1 VVVVVVVVVKIRGS
15 VADQARAAVLFLQG
29 HGQPT
34 ATLAGYVEDAIR
46 ERLERDRAELN
57 QARTSR
63 PVTDHLRPGRRIGR
77 SRTCPQWFPSCAHAM
92 KAGAAIKREASGM
105 TKVYLALL
113 RGINVGGKNKV
124 PMAEL
129 KACFEELGCEN
140 VRTYIASGN
149 VMFESNKSSAE
160 LTEEIQEALPAKFRL
175 DSALIR
181 ILVLSRDQLQR
192 VIDQAPKGF
201 GTEPGKY
208 HSDAIF
214 LMGIPSDEA
223 IKIFNPR
230 EGVDKVWQ
238 GDLAI
243 YSQRLSAQR
252 TRSRLSKIMSSPLYK
267 QMTIRSWDTTA
278 RLLELMNAVER

>member
-1 VVVVVVVVVKIRGS
+1 
-15 VADQARAAVLFLQG
+15 
-29 HGQPT
+29 
-34 ATLAGYVEDAIR
+34 
-46 ERLERDRAELN
+46 
-57 QARTSR
+57 
-63 PVTDHLRPGRRIGR
+63 
-77 SRTCPQWFPSCAHAM
+77 
-92 KAGAAIKREASGM
+92 M
-105 TKVYLALL
+105 TNVYLALL
-113 RGINVGGKNKV
+113 RGINVGGKNKM

-149 VMFESNKSSAE
+149 VLFESSKSSAE
-160 LTEEIQEALPAKFRL
+160 LTQELQEALPKKFEL
-175 DSALIR
+175 DSELIKV
-181 ILVLSRDQLQR
+181 LVLSHDQLQK

-214 LMGIPSDEA
+214 LIGIPSDEA

-230 EGVDKVWQ
+230 EGVDSVWQ

-252 TRSRLSKIMSSPLYK
+252 MRSRLSDIVSSPLYQ
-267 QMTIRSWDTTA
+267 QMTIRSWATTA
-278 RLLELMNAVER
+278 RLLELMNAMQRERGSRTA

>member
-1 VVVVVVVVVKIRGS
+1 
-15 VADQARAAVLFLQG
+15 
-29 HGQPT
+29 
-34 ATLAGYVEDAIR
+34 
-46 ERLERDRAELN
+46 
-57 QARTSR
+57 
-63 PVTDHLRPGRRIGR
+63 
-77 SRTCPQWFPSCAHAM
+77 
-92 KAGAAIKREASGM
+92 M

-160 LTEEIQEALPAKFRL
+160 LTEEIQEALPVNV
-175 DSALIR
+175 
-181 ILVLSRDQLQR
+181 LVLSRDQLQK
-192 VIDQAPKGF
+192 VMDQAPKGF

-230 EGVDKVWQ
+230 EGVDKLWQ

-252 TRSRLSKIMSSPLYK
+252 TKSRLSKIMSSPLYK

-278 RLLELMNAVER
+278 RLFELMNAVER

>member
-1 VVVVVVVVVKIRGS
+1 VVFGLG
-15 VADQARAAVLFLQG
+15 AC
-29 HGQPT
+29 
-34 ATLAGYVEDAIR
+34 YE
-46 ERLERDRAELN
+46 
-57 QARTSR
+57 
-63 PVTDHLRPGRRIGR
+63 
-77 SRTCPQWFPSCAHAM
+77 
-92 KAGAAIKREASGM
+92 AGAATKRETSSM
-105 TKVYLALL
+105 TKAYLALL

-149 VMFESNKSSAE
+149 VMFESNIGSAE
-160 LTEEIQEALPAKFRL
+160 LTEELQEALPANFKL
-175 DSALIR
+175 GELVR
-181 ILVLSRDQLQR
+181 ILVLSRDQLQK

-230 EGVDKVWQ
+230 EGVDRV
-238 GDLAI
+238 
-243 YSQRLSAQR
+243 
-252 TRSRLSKIMSSPLYK
+252 
-267 QMTIRSWDTTA
+267 
-278 RLLELMNAVER
+278 

>member
-1 VVVVVVVVVKIRGS
+1 
-15 VADQARAAVLFLQG
+15 
-29 HGQPT
+29 
-34 ATLAGYVEDAIR
+34 
-46 ERLERDRAELN
+46 
-57 QARTSR
+57 
-63 PVTDHLRPGRRIGR
+63 
-77 SRTCPQWFPSCAHAM
+77 
-92 KAGAAIKREASGM
+92 
-105 TKVYLALL
+105 
-113 RGINVGGKNKV
+113 
-124 PMAEL
+124 MAEL

-149 VMFESNKSSAE
+149 VMFESNIGSAE
-160 LTEEIQEALPAKFRL
+160 LTEELQEALPANFKL
-175 DSALIR
+175 GELVR
-181 ILVLSRDQLQR
+181 ILVLSRDQLQK

-230 EGVDKVWQ
+230 EGVDRVWQ

-252 TRSRLSKIMSSPLYK
+252 TRSRLSKIASSPLYK

-278 RLLELMNAVER
+278 RLFALMNAVER

>member
-1 VVVVVVVVVKIRGS
+1 
-15 VADQARAAVLFLQG
+15 
-29 HGQPT
+29 
-34 ATLAGYVEDAIR
+34 
-46 ERLERDRAELN
+46 
-57 QARTSR
+57 
-63 PVTDHLRPGRRIGR
+63 
-77 SRTCPQWFPSCAHAM
+77 
-92 KAGAAIKREASGM
+92 M
-105 TKVYLALL
+105 TKAYLALL

-149 VMFESNKSSAE
+149 VMFESNIGSAE
-160 LTEEIQEALPAKFRL
+160 LTEELQEALPANFKL
-175 DSALIR
+175 GELVR
-181 ILVLSRDQLQR
+181 ILVLSRDQLQK

-230 EGVDKVWQ
+230 EGVDRVWQ

-252 TRSRLSKIMSSPLYK
+252 TRSRLSKIASSPLYK

-278 RLLELMNAVER
+278 RLFALMNAVER

>member
-1 VVVVVVVVVKIRGS
+1 
-15 VADQARAAVLFLQG
+15 
-29 HGQPT
+29 
-34 ATLAGYVEDAIR
+34 
-46 ERLERDRAELN
+46 
-57 QARTSR
+57 
-63 PVTDHLRPGRRIGR
+63 
-77 SRTCPQWFPSCAHAM
+77 
-92 KAGAAIKREASGM
+92 M

-129 KACFEELGCEN
+129 KARFEELGCEN

-160 LTEEIQEALPAKFRL
+160 LTEEIQETLPQQFKV
-175 DSALIR
+175 DSELIKV
-181 ILVLSRDQLQR
+181 LVLSRDQLQTA
-192 VIDQAPKGF
+192 IDQAPTGF
-201 GTEPGKY
+201 RTEPGKY

-230 EGVDKVWQ
+230 EGVDKIWQ

-243 YSQRLSAQR
+243 YSQRLSTQR

-267 QMTIRSWDTTA
+267 QLTIRSWDTTA
-278 RLLELMNAVER
+278 KLLELMNAMER

>member
-1 VVVVVVVVVKIRGS
+1 MTEV
-15 VADQARAAVLFLQG
+15 
-29 HGQPT
+29 
-34 ATLAGYVEDAIR
+34 YV
-46 ERLERDRAELN
+46 
-57 QARTSR
+57 
-63 PVTDHLRPGRRIGR
+63 
-77 SRTCPQWFPSCAHAM
+77 
-92 KAGAAIKREASGM
+92 
-105 TKVYLALL
+105 ALL

-129 KACFEELGCEN
+129 KACFEDLGCEN
-140 VRTYIASGN
+140 VRSYIASGN

-160 LTEEIQEALPAKFRL
+160 LTEQIQEALPKKFTL
-175 DSALIR
+175 DSELIK
-181 ILVLSRDQLQR
+181 ILVLSRVQLQK
-192 VIDQAPKGF
+192 VIDQAPSGF
-201 GTEPGKY
+201 GTQPAKY

-214 LMGIPSDEA
+214 LMGISSDEA
-223 IKIFNPR
+223 FKIFNPR

-278 RLLELMNAVER
+278 RLFELLNARGRN

>member
-1 VVVVVVVVVKIRGS
+1 
-15 VADQARAAVLFLQG
+15 
-29 HGQPT
+29 
-34 ATLAGYVEDAIR
+34 
-46 ERLERDRAELN
+46 
-57 QARTSR
+57 
-63 PVTDHLRPGRRIGR
+63 
-77 SRTCPQWFPSCAHAM
+77 
-92 KAGAAIKREASGM
+92 M
-105 TKVYLALL
+105 TKAYLALL

-129 KACFEELGCEN
+129 KTCFEELGCDH

-149 VMFESNKSSAE
+149 VMFESNRRSAE
-160 LTEEIQEALPAKFRL
+160 LTEQIQEALPKRFRL
-175 DSALIR
+175 DSELIK
-181 ILVLSRDQLQR
+181 ILVFSRDQLQK
-192 VIDQAPKGF
+192 VIDQAPTGF

-214 LMGIPSDEA
+214 LIGIRSNEA
-223 IKIFNPR
+223 IEIFNPR

-243 YSQRLSAQR
+243 YSRRLSAQR

-278 RLLELMNAVER
+278 RLWALMNAMER

>member
-1 VVVVVVVVVKIRGS
+1 
-15 VADQARAAVLFLQG
+15 
-29 HGQPT
+29 
-34 ATLAGYVEDAIR
+34 
-46 ERLERDRAELN
+46 
-57 QARTSR
+57 
-63 PVTDHLRPGRRIGR
+63 
-77 SRTCPQWFPSCAHAM
+77 
-92 KAGAAIKREASGM
+92 M
-105 TKVYLALL
+105 TQVYLALL

-124 PMAEL
+124 SMAEL

-149 VMFESNKSSAE
+149 VLFESDKSAAE
-160 LTEEIQEALPAKFRL
+160 LTEEVQVALPKRFRL
-175 DSALIR
+175 DSELIR
-181 ILVLSRDQLQR
+181 ILVLSRDQLQQ
-192 VIDQAPKGF
+192 VIDQAPDGF

-223 IKIFNPR
+223 IKVFNPR

-243 YSQRLSAQR
+243 YSRRLSAQR
-252 TRSRLSKIMSSPLYK
+252 TRSRLSRVMSSPLYK

-278 RLLELMNAVER
+278 KLFALMNAMER

>member
-1 VVVVVVVVVKIRGS
+1 
-15 VADQARAAVLFLQG
+15 
-29 HGQPT
+29 
-34 ATLAGYVEDAIR
+34 
-46 ERLERDRAELN
+46 
-57 QARTSR
+57 
-63 PVTDHLRPGRRIGR
+63 
-77 SRTCPQWFPSCAHAM
+77 
-92 KAGAAIKREASGM
+92 M
-105 TKVYLALL
+105 TKAYLALL
-113 RGINVGGKNKV
+113 RGVNVGGKNKV

-160 LTEEIQEALPAKFRL
+160 LTEEIQEALPKRFRL
-175 DSALIR
+175 DSQLIR
-181 ILVLSRDQLQR
+181 ILVLSHDQLHK
-192 VIDQAPKGF
+192 VVDQAPTGF

-214 LMGIPSDEA
+214 LIGITSDEA

-230 EGVDKVWQ
+230 EGVDRIWQ
-238 GDLAI
+238 GELAI

-252 TRSRLSKIMSSPLYK
+252 TRSRLSKIMSSALYK

-278 RLLELMNAVER
+278 RLLELMNAMER